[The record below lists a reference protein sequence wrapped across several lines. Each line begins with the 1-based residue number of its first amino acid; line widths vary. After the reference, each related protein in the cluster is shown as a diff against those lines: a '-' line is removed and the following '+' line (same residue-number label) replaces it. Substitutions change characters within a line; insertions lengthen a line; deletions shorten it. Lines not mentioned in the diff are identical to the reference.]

1 MVIHFTPSKPLEYR
15 YSMLKNNGD
24 GGGGDDGRGDD
35 GGGGLEVESPPSG
48 GRGDLDH
55 LHLGMQQ
62 LKLILV
68 KL

>member
-1 MVIHFTPSKPLEYR
+1 MVIHFTPSKPLENK
-15 YSMLKNNGD
+15 YSTLKNSGD
-24 GGGGDDGRGDD
+24 GGRGDD
-35 GGGGLEVESPPSG
+35 GGGGLEVESPPGG

-55 LHLGMQQ
+55 LHLGMQ